1 MEKTAINCHPCVSMG
16 ASPYARGG
24 FYGTVPD
31 IAPVRLIP
39 VRTGRISFVY
49 SPALRIRVH
58 PRTHGADRFSPG
70 GFSPPRVHPRT
81 HGADT
86 KFLKEFSMADAL
98 SIPIILDLYDKFSMY
113 YFFEMYFCG

>member
-1 MEKTAINCHPCVSMG
+1 MHPE
-16 ASPYARGG
+16 
-24 FYGTVPD
+24 
-31 IAPVRLIP
+31 L
-39 VRTGRISFVY
+39 
-49 SPALRIRVH
+49 
-58 PRTHGADRFSPG
+58 ADEA
-70 GFSPPRVHPRT
+70 HPRT

>member
-24 FYGTVPD
+24 FYDHEYKVQAVKG
-31 IAPVRLIP
+31 IP

-58 PRTHGADRFSPG
+58 PRTHGAD
-70 GFSPPRVHPRT
+70 
-81 HGADT
+81 T
-86 KFLKEFSMADAL
+86 KFLKDFSMADAL